1 MIVALMRDAKAELV
15 RIDSR
20 GEAHPIGTVA
30 SQRLRAREGAYRM
43 LPAPGHV
50 VFMRYTGED
59 GRRDAE
65 DGAIV
70 RLAGEVTSPG
80 ALCDILAL
88 VGQAGWRGELAVLDG
103 DDMRSV
109 FFDQGNVVGALTNVE
124 DERLGAVLYR
134 YGVIDADQ
142 RDRVMG
148 LVKSGKRFGE
158 AAIELGVLKQDQ
170 IFKYIGKQVDE
181 IVFAT
186 LTVADGT
193 FFFLD
198 GFDETRLVSRH
209 TVSAN
214 ALLMDG
220 VTRLDEMRYFRQK
233 IPSAE
238 HVPVKNDGRG
248 NPDDEF
254 KVAFA
259 AVDGRQNVGDIGRS
273 SGLGEFEITKQLYG
287 LVQSGHVAIHPPRAA
302 GGPTALVAAAN
313 GALTAIFRA
322 AASGGHV
329 DEVRSGL
336 ASFAVGA
343 GVYDILFRNAGPD
356 ESGALDA
363 DAVAQNSHIVA
374 GGSEPDNILKQML
387 HEYVAFAL
395 FSAGAALGSSAEAE
409 LTKQVGPA
417 LASLKPQG

>member
-1 MIVALMRDAKAELV
+1 MRDGKAELV
-15 RIDSR
+15 RIDGR
-20 GEAHPIGTVA
+20 GEAHPIGAVA
-30 SQRLRAREGAYRM
+30 SQRLRARAGTYRM
-43 LPAPGHV
+43 LPSPGHV

-70 RLAGEVTSPG
+70 RLAGEVTAPG

-88 VGQAGWRGELAVLDG
+88 LGQTGWRGELVVLD
-103 DDMRSV
+103 DDDVRSV
-109 FFDQGNVVGALTNVE
+109 FFDQGNVVGAITNVE
-124 DERLGAVLYR
+124 AERLGSVLYR
-134 YGVIDADQ
+134 YGVLDEPS
-142 RDRVMG
+142 RDRIMEQVRA
-148 LVKSGKRFGE
+148 GKRFGQG
-158 AAIELGVLKQDQ
+158 AIELGVLSQEQ
-170 IFKYIGKQVDE
+170 IYKYISKQVDE

-186 LTVADGT
+186 LTVDDGT

-198 GFDETRLVSRH
+198 GFDESRLASRH

-220 VTRLDEMRYFRQK
+220 VTRMDEMRYFRQK

-238 HVPVKNDGRG
+238 HVPVKHDGRG
-248 NPDDEF
+248 NPDGEYQP
-254 KVAFA
+254 AYSA
-259 AVDGRQNVGDIGRS
+259 IDGRSSVGEIGRV

-287 LVQSGHVAIHPPRAA
+287 LVQSGHVSIHPPRAA

-313 GALTAIFRA
+313 GALTAIYRA
-322 AASGGHV
+322 AAAAGRAE
-329 DEVRSGL
+329 EVRSGL
-336 ASFAVGA
+336 SSFAVGS

-356 ESGALDA
+356 QSGALDA
-363 DAVAQNSHIVA
+363 DEVAHNSAVVA
-374 GGSEPDNILKQML
+374 GGADPNNILKQML

-395 FSAGAALGSSAEAE
+395 FSAGAALGSSAEAD

-417 LASLKPQG
+417 LASLKPQA

>member
-1 MIVALMRDAKAELV
+1 MRDGKAELV

-20 GEAHPIGTVA
+20 GEAHPIGAIA
-30 SQRLRAREGAYRM
+30 SQRMRARAGVYRM

-70 RLAGEVTSPG
+70 RLAGEVTAPG
-80 ALCDILAL
+80 ALCDVLAL
-88 VGQAGWRGELAVLDG
+88 LGQTGWRGELVVLDG
-103 DDMRSV
+103 DDARSV
-109 FFDQGNVVGALTNVE
+109 FFDQGNVVGAVTNVE
-124 DERLGAVLYR
+124 AERLGSVLYR
-134 YGVIDADQ
+134 YGVIDAEA
-142 RDRVMG
+142 RDRV
-148 LVKSGKRFGE
+148 LEVVKQGKRFGE

-170 IFKYIGKQVDE
+170 IYSSISKQVDE

-186 LTVADGT
+186 MTVSDGT

-198 GFDETRLVSRH
+198 NFDEARLVSRH

-220 VTRLDEMRYFRQK
+220 VTRMDEMRYFRQK

-238 HVPVKNDGRG
+238 HVPVKNEGRG
-248 NPDDEF
+248 PPDDEF
-254 KVAFA
+254 KA
-259 AVDGRQNVGDIGRS
+259 AYVVVDGRSSVGDIGRVS
-273 SGLGEFEITKQLYG
+273 ALGEFEVTKQVYG
-287 LVQSGHVAIHPPRAA
+287 LVQSGHVVIHPPRAA

-313 GALTAIFRA
+313 GALMAIFRVVA
-322 AASGGHV
+322 QAGRV
-329 DEVRSGL
+329 EEVRSGL
-336 ASFAVGA
+336 SSFAVGA
-343 GVYDILFRNAGPD
+343 GVYDMLFRNAGPD
-356 ESGALDA
+356 ESGSLDA
-363 DAVAQNSHIVA
+363 EAVAHNSAIVA
-374 GGSEPDNILKQML
+374 GGADPDNLLKQML

-395 FSAGAALGSSAEAE
+395 FSAGAALGSAAEAE
-409 LTKQVGPA
+409 LSKQVGPA